1 MKCKKYCR
9 CDKCFDA
16 KDFIFG
22 KKYFCPICA
31 TAESGTCNVLD

>member
-16 KDFIFG
+16 KDEG
-22 KKYFCPICA
+22 DLA
-31 TAESGTCNVLD
+31 VLLNEQNDPYA

>member
-16 KDFIFG
+16 KDEGDSVSFWSF
-22 KKYFCPICA
+22 
-31 TAESGTCNVLD
+31 